1 MSSRLRKQSR
11 LFCGHCKE
19 YLLRATF
26 WRHRRRYYNV
36 QSESWTTGDDFEQ
49 EQMPKR
55 AKPDHTDHVSRE
67 DKMANNAWP
76 SDSSGDED
84 CEPDIFIEG
93 MVRDLNLKKEVI
105 FMRRKIL
112 VLFVVILYPGPC

>member
-1 MSSRLRKQSR
+1 
-11 LFCGHCKE
+11 
-19 YLLRATF
+19 
-26 WRHRRRYYNV
+26 
-36 QSESWTTGDDFEQ
+36 
-49 EQMPKR
+49 MPKR
-55 AKPDHTDHVSRE
+55 TKPDHTDHVSRE

-112 VLFVVILYPGPC
+112 VLFVVLVPRPLLSSIQWTNHYSADKY